1 MARHSGIDWSSA
13 GTELL
18 SIDEAQKCGA
28 LGFAP
33 VAVYDEKQPYIHHFP
48 DGNAGVARA
57 LVQYLIPK
65 VAKRS
70 SAESLVNAR
79 FDYQQ
84 LDRSDR
90 ATRLRLESTVVDIH
104 HRGDR
109 HR

>member
-1 MARHSGIDWSSA
+1 
-13 GTELL
+13 LL